1 MSAEI
6 AVDTDFPQALAFLF
20 EPARYKVLYGG
31 RGAAKSWGVARALLV
46 LGTQYKLRILCAR
59 EFQNSMADSVH
70 ALLKD
75 QIQSMGLGSFYEV
88 QARVI
93 NGMNGT
99 QISFEGLRHNI
110 ASVKSTEGVDIC
122 WVEEAQT
129 VSKSSWDTLIPTIRK
144 DGSEI
149 WVTFNPE
156 LEADETFKRFVKNPM
171 PGAQVH
177 KIGWQDNPWFPEVL
191 RDEMNHLKATDPD
204 SYLTVWEGHCRQAL
218 DGAIYAKELRDATA
232 ENRITRVPYDAS
244 KPVDTFWDLG
254 RADKTAIWFAQI
266 VGFEFRLIDYYENS
280 GVALAHYLKV
290 IQERPYVYGEHWLP
304 HDAQNELLASERTI
318 TQQMRAVGH
327 TVRITPK
334 TSIKDGIEAARS
346 IFNRCWFDESKTADG
361 LQCLRHYQYDVDP
374 ETKER
379 GMKPLHNWASHGAD
393 AFRYLGVGL
402 REKKPVAKLTF
413 KPRLSAGGSGAWMS

>member
-1 MSAEI
+1 MSAEL
-6 AVDTDFPQALAFLF
+6 AVDTDFPKALAFLF
-20 EPARYKVLYGG
+20 EPARYKILYGG

-46 LGTQYKLRILCAR
+46 LGTQYRLRVLCAR

-75 QIQSMGLGSFYEV
+75 QVRAMGLGAFYEV

-93 NGMNGT
+93 NGLNGT

-110 ASVKSTEGVDIC
+110 ASIKSTEGVDIC

-144 DGSEI
+144 DDSEI

-156 LEADETFKRFVKNPM
+156 LETDETFRRFVKTPM
-171 PGAQVH
+171 PGAQVR
-177 KIGWQDNPWFPEVL
+177 KIGWQDNPWFPDVL
-191 RDEMNHLKATDPD
+191 RAEMDHLKATDPD
-204 SYLTVWEGHCRQAL
+204 SYMTVWEGHCRQSL
-218 DGAIYAKELRDATA
+218 DGAIYAKELRNATG
-232 ENRITRVPYDAS
+232 EGRIASVPYDAS
-244 KPVDTFWDLG
+244 KPVDTFFDLG

-280 GVALAHYLKV
+280 GHGLAHYMKV
-290 IQERPYVYGEHWLP
+290 LQERPYVYGEHWLP
-304 HDAQNELLASERTI
+304 HDAQNKLLASERTI
-318 TQQMRAVGH
+318 EQQMRAVGH
-327 TVRITPK
+327 KVRITPK
-334 TSIKDGIEAARS
+334 TSIKDGIEAARA
-346 IFNRCWFDESKTADG
+346 IFNRCWFDENKTADG

-379 GMKPLHNWASHGAD
+379 SMKPLHNWASHGAD
-393 AFRYLGVGL
+393 AFRYLAVGL
-402 REKKPVAKLTF
+402 REKKPVVKDVF
-413 KPRLSAGGSGAWMS
+413 KPLHIASGRGAWMS